1 MYALT
6 IDNPEIAKPAKE
18 VLTKNLFQSTML
30 STLEESQTF
39 IGRFQPRGAELA
51 ELCKKGADL
60 MLEATQEELKHF
72 AES

>member
-6 IDNPEIAKPAKE
+6 IDNPEIAKLAKE

-39 IGRFQPRGAELA
+39 IGRFQPRGA
-51 ELCKKGADL
+51 DL
-60 MLEATQEELKHF
+60 ILEATQEELKHF